1 MVRPYSRKHPL
12 LKWGKSLLSSPA
24 GFSQGSFSQALV
36 AVSNYMFVRFAL
48 SEWFFLI
55 LFPFYFWLRWVFLAA
70 RGLSLAA
77 ASQGC
82 PLVRCLVLASL
93 VAENGL

>member
-1 MVRPYSRKHPL
+1 
-12 LKWGKSLLSSPA
+12 
-24 GFSQGSFSQALV
+24 
-36 AVSNYMFVRFAL
+36 MFVCFTL

-55 LFPFYFWLRWVFLAA
+55 LSLFHFWLCWVSLAA